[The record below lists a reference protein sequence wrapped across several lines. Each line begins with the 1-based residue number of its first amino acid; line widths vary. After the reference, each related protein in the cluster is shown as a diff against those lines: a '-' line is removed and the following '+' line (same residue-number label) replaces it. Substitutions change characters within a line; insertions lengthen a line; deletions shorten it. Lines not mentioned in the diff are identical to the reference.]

1 VVNSRLSSTLITDSG
16 SGYTSAPTVTI
27 SAPTLSLSNFTATA
41 TAIIDSMDGI
51 GSYNITNAGSFY
63 LSVPTVTI
71 GAPTGG
77 VDSFKAS
84 ALAVMNNADSNNSVS
99 HLLILDSGSGYETL
113 PIITI
118 DSSTGS
124 GINFQAKAV
133 AVRNTLTRKL
143 LRVDIINQGKYY
155 DSNVAPLVTIAA
167 PKDVKFEI
175 GEKIKH
181 KLPNTTLHGEISAW
195 KQDSNK
201 LSIIHVGA
209 DDGKYHEFVAQNDS
223 DIVGLTNGSKV
234 GIISVTETNKI
245 SNNEQ
250 NDDFAATSTNVLLD
264 FLDFSETNPF
274 GDPGDT

>member
-1 VVNSRLSSTLITDSG
+1 MVNSRLSSAVITDSG
-16 SGYTSAPTVTI
+16 SGYTSVPTVTI
-27 SAPTLSLSNFTATA
+27 SSPTLSLSNFTATA
-41 TAIIDSMDGI
+41 TAVVDSTGQI
-51 GSYNITNAGSFY
+51 GSYNMTNAGSFY
-63 LSVPTVTI
+63 LSVPTVTV
-71 GAPTGG
+71 GASTGG
-77 VDSFKAS
+77 ADSFKAS
-84 ALAVMNNADSNNSVS
+84 ALAVMDNVDSNHSVS
-99 HLLILDSGSGYETL
+99 RILILDSGSGYETL
-113 PIITI
+113 PTIII
-118 DSSTGS
+118 DSSAGTGA
-124 GINFQAKAV
+124 NFQAKAV
-133 AVRNTLTRKL
+133 GVRNTLTRKL

-155 DSNVAPLVTIAA
+155 DSNIVPGVTIAA
-167 PKDVKFEI
+167 PRDVKFDI
-175 GEKIKH
+175 GEKITH

-209 DDGKYHEFVAQNDS
+209 DDGTYHEFIAQNDS

-234 GIISVTETNKI
+234 GIVSVIETNKI